1 MERVVPDT
9 LSPTPAAPK
18 YGAALSSL
26 SSSQIAAIRSLP
38 SNKDVKPPVIQERR
52 PVANFISDEY
62 WRSECTAI
70 FRNKP
75 ISIAPSAA
83 IPEPGSVLA
92 QDGYG
97 IPLLLTRDKAG
108 KVHIFL
114 NACTHK
120 GAMLL
125 SEPDVKKWSTV
136 SCPFHAWT
144 YGLDGRLIG
153 VPRGETLCD
162 FDKKERPLTEL
173 PSHEAGGLI
182 WGILNPKAE
191 PDFALLSDQ
200 VNEDL
205 EHLGLTSWS
214 KYGYRRFELKANWKL
229 VMEPFLEGYHVQR
242 LHINS
247 IGPQGLDFFDDIVP
261 KVERFGPH
269 IRQISGR
276 GKYTPGLLEDPAV
289 NIRNVVTIVYNL
301 FPNTVI
307 ITSPYYIS
315 VMIIMPTGTGT
326 TNVDYYMLTESPPD
340 NPKASEL
347 YAKSFAV
354 IQDVFGNEDFAASET
369 CQRGLETGAIPDV
382 IYTGMEEAI
391 PRFYEGI
398 EAVMSGELTSA

>member
-1 MERVVPDT
+1 MSQDNDQQTATKPR
-9 LSPTPAAPK
+9 
-18 YGAALSSL
+18 YGAPLSSL
-26 SSSQIAAIRSLP
+26 SASQIEAIRSLP
-38 SNKDVKPPVIQERR
+38 GNKDVKPPVILERR
-52 PVANFISDEY
+52 PTSNFISDDY
-62 WRSECTAI
+62 WARERDTI

-75 ISIAPSAA
+75 ISIIPSAA
-83 IPEPGSVLA
+83 LPEPGSVLA
-92 QDGYG
+92 HDGYG
-97 IPLLLTRDKAG
+97 IPLLITRDKNG

-120 GAMLL
+120 GAMLV
-125 SEPDVKKWSTV
+125 EDCAVKKWSTV

-153 VPRGETLCD
+153 LPREETLKD
-162 FDKKERPLTEL
+162 FDKRSRPLAEL
-173 PSHEAGGLI
+173 PSHEAGGI
-182 WGILNPKAE
+182 VWGILNPKADW
-191 PDFALLSDQ
+191 DFSLINDQ
-200 VNEDL
+200 VTEDL
-205 EHLGLTSWS
+205 EHLGLTSWV
-214 KYGYRRFELKANWKL
+214 KYGHRRFEIDANWKL

-242 LHINS
+242 LHVNS

-276 GKYTPGLLEDPAV
+276 GKYTPELLEDPAI

-301 FPNTVI
+301 FPNTVV

-315 VMIIMPTGTGT
+315 VMIMMPTAAGK
-326 TNVDYYMLTESPPD
+326 TNVDYYMLTETVAD
-340 NPKASEL
+340 NPKAEEL

-354 IQDVFGNEDFAASET
+354 IQDVFGNEDFKASAT
-369 CQRGLETGAIPDV
+369 CHRGLLTGAIPDV

-398 EAVMSGELTSA
+398 EEQMGLTLEAAE